1 FDQHLPRPPS
11 FCQVFD
17 LGFQVRV
24 VDTASPDVEEIP
36 VAVVCPKPRGAD
48 RPIIVGAALCGRV
61 PTLQDKLAEG
71 CRGWFSVALNP
82 LAFDHRAA
90 RGNGCLLVLSR
101 KKVRAE
107 LTTNLFQDLSRLT
120 LRRDNLART
129 AMVNLPHG

>member
-1 FDQHLPRPPS
+1 MHLSRLEGGRGNRHSRLLVSVGLDGCYTGDANPELIEQADGCAGFFDQHLPRPPS

-24 VDTASPDVEEIP
+24 VDTASPEVEEIP

-82 LAFDHRAA
+82 LA
-90 RGNGCLLVLSR
+90 
-101 KKVRAE
+101 
-107 LTTNLFQDLSRLT
+107 
-120 LRRDNLART
+120 
-129 AMVNLPHG
+129 